1 MNKKIILGIIISGI
15 IFGSVG
21 VYAGS
26 NFYANGISVNAPT
39 GSSLG
44 SDANLQNSLDEL
56 YSIADK
62 YDELNKKINSLKSD
76 MLNEMYPVGSIY
88 LSTSITTASDISKKF
103 GGTWEAYGT
112 GKTLVGVDTS
122 NTNFNTVSKTGGSS
136 TTTLSTSNLPSHNH
150 SIPSLSG
157 TAAAT
162 GSGYS
167 IGYTSASR
175 TTSTNGNHTHNAW
188 TAGISPGLN
197 KSNVWY
203 FNFYLRDF
211 WNSIVVHTNASD
223 SRSYDSY
230 GLGYISTEA
239 NGNHTHTVPDYYAN
253 SISGIANHSHSVT
266 TKASTTGSTGSGTS
280 FTNLPPYITV
290 YMYKRVK

>member
-1 MNKKIILGIIISGI
+1 MNKKIILGIVIGGI

-26 NFYANGISVNAPT
+26 NFYANGISVSAPT
-39 GSSLG
+39 GSNLG
-44 SDANLQNSLDEL
+44 SDATLQNSLDEL

-76 MLNEMYPVGSIY
+76 MLDEMYPVGSIY
-88 LSTSITTASDISKKF
+88 FSTSITTASDISKKF

-136 TTTLSTSNLPSHNH
+136 TTTLTTSNLPSHNH

-162 GSGYS
+162 GSGYK
-167 IGYTSASR
+167 IGYGSSTRSVSAWSGSHSHGLGGSNGYVLYNIVYGNGNYALLATTGGNGWWGKTPTDATTIKVSGQ
-175 TTSTNGNHTHNAW
+175 TTS
-188 TAGISPGLN
+188 
-197 KSNVWY
+197 
-203 FNFYLRDF
+203 
-211 WNSIVVHTNASD
+211 
-223 SRSYDSY
+223 
-230 GLGYISTEA
+230 
-239 NGNHTHTVPDYYAN
+239 DYYAN

-266 TKASTTGSTGSGTS
+266 TNASTTGSTGSGTS

>member
-39 GSSLG
+39 GSNLG
-44 SDANLQNSLDEL
+44 SDATLQDSLDDL

-62 YDELNKKINSLKSD
+62 YDELKKEINS
-76 MLNEMYPVGSIY
+76 MLDKMYPVGSIY
-88 LSTSITTASDISKKF
+88 ISTDIKSASDVSKKF

-122 NTNFNTVSKTGGSS
+122 NTNFNAVSKTGGSS
-136 TTTLSTSNLPSHNH
+136 TTTLTTSNLPSHNH
-150 SIPSLSG
+150 SIPALSG

-162 GSGYS
+162 GSGYK

-175 TTSTNGNHTHNAW
+175 TTSTNGNHTHNVPYGNVV
-188 TAGISPGLN
+188 AGAGGGL
-197 KSNVWY
+197 V
-203 FNFYLRDF
+203 
-211 WNSIVVHTNASD
+211 A
-223 SRSYDSY
+223 
-230 GLGYISTEA
+230 GLGGTAPYNSGVA
-239 NGNHTHTVPDYYAN
+239 GNHTHTVLDYYAN
-253 SISGIANHSHSVT
+253 SISGVANHSHSVT
-266 TKASTTGSTGSGTS
+266 TNSSTTGSTGSGTAFS
-280 FTNLPPYITV
+280 VQNPYITV

>member
-1 MNKKIILGIIISGI
+1 MNKKLVITIIICGI

-26 NFYANGISVNAPT
+26 NFYANGISVNAPA
-39 GSSLG
+39 GSNLG
-44 SDANLQNSLDEL
+44 SDATLQNSLDEL

-62 YDELNKKINSLKSD
+62 YDELNKKINALENSSLSLDK
-76 MLNEMYPVGSIY
+76 MYPVGSIFF
-88 LSTSITTASDISKKF
+88 STNITTASDVSKKI

-136 TTTLSTSNLPSHNH
+136 TTTLTTSNLPSHNH
-150 SIPSLSG
+150 NILSLSG

-175 TTSTNGNHTHNAW
+175 TTSSAGSHAHVIGYWKPTNGAGLSVSMSSYVNDVPVLQNTGVANTGMLW
-188 TAGISPGLN
+188 TDNTGS
-197 KSNVWY
+197 
-203 FNFYLRDF
+203 
-211 WNSIVVHTNASD
+211 
-223 SRSYDSY
+223 
-230 GLGYISTEA
+230 
-239 NGNHTHTVPDYYAN
+239 HTHTVPDYYAN

-266 TKASTTGSTGSGTS
+266 TNPSTTGSMGSGTS
-280 FTNLPPYITV
+280 FSVQNPYITV

>member
-26 NFYANGISVNAPT
+26 NFYANGISVNVPT
-39 GSSLG
+39 GSNLG
-44 SDANLQNSLDEL
+44 SDATLQGTLDEL

-62 YDELNKKINSLKSD
+62 YDELNKKINALENNSLSLDKI
-76 MLNEMYPVGSIY
+76 YPVGSIY
-88 LSTSITTASDISKKF
+88 ISTNITTASDISKKF

-122 NTNFNTVSKTGGSS
+122 NTNFNAVSKTGGSS
-136 TTTLSTSNLPSHNH
+136 TTTLTTSNLPSHNH
-150 SIPSLSG
+150 SIPALSG

-167 IGYTSASR
+167 IGYTSSSR
-175 TTSTNGNHTHNAW
+175 TTSTNGNHSHLYSAAIDS
-188 TAGISPGLN
+188 AGGIN
-197 KSNVWY
+197 VSNT
-203 FNFYLRDF
+203 FTFRNGTTSF
-211 WNSIVVHTNASD
+211 
-223 SRSYDSY
+223 
-230 GLGYISTEA
+230 LGSLGSSS